1 MAENRGTM
9 GGFAAV
15 NKPEGIIENCY
26 CSTQLSGSQFV
37 AGGFIGK
44 NDGGIAKSYCEEKTK
59 KLSGNFAGTRNGK
72 ATDCYYVAEKST
84 KDEEKDCIISS
95 DVLRA
100 KENCKKLGFDMNEIW
115 EYA

>member
-59 KLSGNFAGTRNGK
+59 KLSGNFQVREKVRLQTAIMLRKK
-72 ATDCYYVAEKST
+72 AQKT
-84 KDEEKDCIISS
+84 KKKIALLAVMCCEQKKIARSS
-95 DVLRA
+95 AL
-100 KENCKKLGFDMNEIW
+100 I
-115 EYA
+115 

>member
-44 NDGGIAKSYCEEKTK
+44 NDGGIAKS
-59 KLSGNFAGTRNGK
+59 
-72 ATDCYYVAEKST
+72 
-84 KDEEKDCIISS
+84 
-95 DVLRA
+95 
-100 KENCKKLGFDMNEIW
+100 
-115 EYA
+115 